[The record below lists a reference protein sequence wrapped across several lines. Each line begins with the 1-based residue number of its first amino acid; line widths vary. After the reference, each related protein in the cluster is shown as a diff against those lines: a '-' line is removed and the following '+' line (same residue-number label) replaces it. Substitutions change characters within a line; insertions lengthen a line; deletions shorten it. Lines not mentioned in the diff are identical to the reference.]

1 MELEMVCRRVICKFL
16 WVLLLSVA
24 FLGGCTST
32 QKLVNSSWYEVETKH
47 FRIVTNG
54 KSEKVERLAID
65 LERLRVVAER
75 HIGFIPDQQKL
86 TVYALSDTLSFKGI
100 SGREDVRRVVGLF
113 RNTSHGSFAL
123 VNLAGNKY
131 YPGNPA
137 RQILFH
143 EYVHFLT
150 YGRSSSNLPYWYSE
164 GMAEVFSTI
173 SFHEDEYELGMIPIS
188 RAITLDY
195 SKELPLKMLL
205 EAKNG
210 SLNDRDREAL
220 YANGWMLAHWLIFDP
235 QRAKALGRYLNGYN
249 KGLAGVR
256 PLWEELGMTFEE
268 LESEYLSLPRSKF
281 GYFRMPMPKMKETE
295 FNSTVTRLPKKNA
308 ILEIANFMA
317 ITGQEVAQLKS
328 FIDYAEKQEVRS
340 YELNSAMA
348 IAELQAGNFPKAK
361 EWLDSVPVDF
371 HGELWFLEAQAR
383 ISLAEELSK
392 LEGANLNSVTDIRDK
407 YVKLVNFQD
416 DIPIYWYELAIVMQV
431 LGYPREDYF
440 EMLEQA
446 YLRAPRDT
454 RIAWWY
460 AHELYINR
468 DKEYFSQVAS
478 PLMVQLSN
486 LEWESRLNSMRREI
500 EKIQG
505 PRLSAKPVK
514 EGLGEKFEK
523 YQNMTGKKAVA
534 LALDFR
540 GAFAIGF
547 SEENIDQQ
555 VANDDALGLCERY
568 RKRYK
573 VFGKCRLY
581 AEGNQIV
588 DTGAIERRL

>member
-1 MELEMVCRRVICKFL
+1 MGLGMVYRWFICKFL
-16 WVLLLSVA
+16 WALLLSVA

-32 QKLVNSSWYEVETKH
+32 QKLVNSKWYEIETKH

-54 KSEKVERLAID
+54 NSEKVERLAVD

-86 TVYALSDTLSFKGI
+86 TVYALSDTLSFKGV
-100 SGREDVRRVVGLF
+100 SGREDVRMVVGLF

-131 YPGNPA
+131 FPGNPA

-173 SFHEDEYELGMIPIS
+173 SFREDEYELGMIPIS

-195 SKELPLKMLL
+195 SRELPLKTLL

-210 SLNDRDREAL
+210 SLNNKDREAL
-220 YANGWMLAHWLIFDP
+220 YANGWMLAHWLIFDR
-235 QRAKALGRYLNGYN
+235 QRAKALGRYLNSYN
-249 KGLAGVR
+249 KGLAEAR

-268 LESEYLSLPRSKF
+268 LESQYRSLPKSKF
-281 GYFRMPMPKMKETE
+281 GYFRMPMPKVKEAE
-295 FNSTVTRLPKKNA
+295 FNSAVTRLPKKNA

-328 FIDYAEKQEVRS
+328 FIDYAEKQEIRS

-348 IAELQAGNFPKAK
+348 VAELQAGNFPKAK
-361 EWLDSVPVDF
+361 GWLDSIPVEF
-371 HGELWFLEAQAR
+371 HGERWFLEVQAR
-383 ISLAEELSK
+383 IGLAEELSK
-392 LEGANLNSVTDIRDK
+392 FENINLNAVVDIRDK
-407 YVKLVNFQD
+407 YVKLVNSQD
-416 DIPIYWYELAIVMQV
+416 DVPIYWYELAVVMQV
-431 LGYPREDYF
+431 LGYPREDYL
-440 EMLEQA
+440 EILEQA
-446 YLRAPRDT
+446 YLRAPRNV

-460 AHELYINR
+460 AHELYVSR
-468 DKEYFSQVAS
+468 DKEYFAQVAS

-486 LEWESRLNSMRREI
+486 LERESRLTSMRREI
-500 EKIQG
+500 EQIKG
-505 PRLSAKPVK
+505 DRLSAKPVK
-514 EGLGEKFEK
+514 EGLGEKLEK
-523 YQNMTGKKAVA
+523 YQSMTGKKAVA

-540 GAFAIGF
+540 GSFAVGL
-547 SEENIDQQ
+547 SEENVDQQ
-555 VANDDALGLCERY
+555 VANDNALGLCEKY

-581 AEGNQIV
+581 AEGDQV
-588 DTGAIERRL
+588 VGTGAIEIRL